1 MKPEDLLLAEELS
14 SKEVC
19 TFLEKYGFKDPISA
33 DRNLQLIAEEPDA
46 REMLARIIGAVLD
59 IARQSPDPDAALNNF
74 ERFLAVVP
82 HPVNLLGF
90 LWDTPEALEA
100 VVLVCGTSPYSSEIL
115 IRNPEYF
122 YWVLDQLGTP
132 WVKSVEL
139 FFKEARQI
147 ISKFTDPTLQL
158 RALARFKRRE
168 MLRMGARDILHVA
181 DLVGTVTELSNL
193 ADTVTQLVYEICS
206 ARLVERYGVPQ
217 YQDQQGGPHT
227 AEFIVLGMGKLGGR
241 ELNYSSDIDL
251 IYVYNGEQG
260 RTCANLQEQFFA
272 GSHYGT
278 EGISNTEFFTKLAQ
292 SITSELSTLTEEGY
306 FYRVDLRLR
315 PEGSTGS
322 VASSLTACR
331 NYYATWGETFER
343 MALIKARPV
352 AGSADLGREFLKTIQ
367 PFVYRKFLD
376 LASLDEIQEIKTR
389 IDSKLGSRRKQEV
402 HVKLGA
408 GGIREIEFFVQALQ
422 LIYGG
427 QTPDLQESGTLKA
440 LDKLLVHQYVREQE
454 YRELRE
460 AYLFLR
466 DLEHKLQLVFHLQ
479 THELPDSAEEL
490 YRCARRMGFQER
502 SVEDTLDRFRRTYQ
516 QHTANVNRIFQN
528 LVTSQRR
535 AASGDYVN
543 EAALVLNKNLP
554 EREVFPILS
563 RHGFRDLRSA
573 FHQIVLLRD
582 APSFAHSPS
591 KMRNLLANLMPPL
604 LGSLHSSP
612 DPDAGLTY
620 FEKFASTLGER
631 DSLYTL
637 LNESPE
643 VLSRLM
649 RILSSSQ
656 SLAEFLCH
664 RPEFLDSLVRQ
675 DLLQRRKSLR
685 DFRRELEQL
694 LEKAG
699 SREGR
704 RTALRNYQ
712 QVELFRIGMKD
723 LLGQLRRPQVGE
735 QLAALAEA
743 CLLGA
748 FDIACLELEHGYGK
762 GFSSWARDHFAILA
776 LGKLGGEDLSYN
788 SDLDLVFFYRVD
800 DLHDSVETQ
809 RRCVRLVEL
818 LDQILSVSQGEGSI
832 YKIDTR
838 LRPEGKKGELV
849 VAMHHYEE
857 YLEKRAAAWER
868 LALVR
873 QRILS
878 GGSPMRRQLKRWIEA
893 FVYRSDLNSAIVAE
907 LGRIR
912 HRMELEIGK
921 EADGQRFHLKAG
933 VGGLLDVEFAT
944 QLLQLKH
951 GAAHQEIRGSNTTA
965 VLKKLEASGLI
976 ARDQLVV
983 FQDGYEFL
991 RLLEN
996 RLRIASPYGTVYFS
1010 RTPETLSRVYRLLNP
1025 TRDVLPNCAE
1035 DFEKT
1040 YLARTREIRNHYQ
1053 QILAALSAG
1062 SPD

>member
-1 MKPEDLLLAEELS
+1 
-14 SKEVC
+14 
-19 TFLEKYGFKDPISA
+19 
-33 DRNLQLIAEEPDA
+33 
-46 REMLARIIGAVLD
+46 
-59 IARQSPDPDAALNNF
+59 
-74 ERFLAVVP
+74 
-82 HPVNLLGF
+82 
-90 LWDTPEALEA
+90 
-100 VVLVCGTSPYSSEIL
+100 
-115 IRNPEYF
+115 
-122 YWVLDQLGTP
+122 
-132 WVKSVEL
+132 
-139 FFKEARQI
+139 
-147 ISKFTDPTLQL
+147 
-158 RALARFKRRE
+158 
-168 MLRMGARDILHVA
+168 
-181 DLVGTVTELSNL
+181 
-193 ADTVTQLVYEICS
+193 
-206 ARLVERYGVPQ
+206 
-217 YQDQQGGPHT
+217 
-227 AEFIVLGMGKLGGR
+227 MGKLGGR

-251 IYVYNGEQG
+251 IYIHNGEQG
-260 RTCANLQEQFFA
+260 RTFARLQEKLSA
-272 GSHYGT
+272 KDHCIT

-352 AGSADLGREFLKTIQ
+352 AGSAELGREFLEAFQ
-367 PFVYRKFLD
+367 SFVYRKFLD
-376 LASLDEIQEIKTR
+376 FASLDEIQEIKTR
-389 IDSKLGSRRKQEV
+389 IDSKLGSRRKQEA

-427 QTPDLQESGTLKA
+427 QTPDLQEPNTLKA
-440 LDKLLVHQYVREQE
+440 LHKLLAYRFVREQE

-479 THELPDSAEEL
+479 THELPDSGEEL
-490 YRCARRMGFQER
+490 YKCARRMGFEER
-502 SVEDTLDRFRRTYQ
+502 SVEETLNRFRKTYQ

-528 LVTSQRR
+528 LVTFRR
-535 AASGDYVN
+535 RGASGDQVN
-543 EAALVLNKNLP
+543 EAALVLNKNLT
-554 EREVFPILS
+554 EGEVYPILG
-563 RHGFRDLRSA
+563 RHGFRDLRSVL
-573 FHQIVLLRD
+573 HQIVLLRD

-604 LGSLHSSP
+604 LGSLGSSP

-620 FEKFASTLGER
+620 FEKFASALGER

-637 LNESPE
+637 LNESPA
-643 VLSRLM
+643 VLSRLI

-675 DLLQRRKSLR
+675 DLLQKRKSLR
-685 DFRRELEQL
+685 GFRRELEQI

-699 SREGR
+699 NREAR
-704 RTALRNYQ
+704 RSALRSYQ
-712 QVELFRIGMKD
+712 QAELFRIGMKD
-723 LLGQLRRPQVGE
+723 LVGQLRRPQVGE

-743 CLLGA
+743 CLLAA
-748 FDIACLELEHGYGK
+748 FDIACLELEHDYGK
-762 GFSSWARDHFAILA
+762 GLSRWARDHFAILA
-776 LGKLGGEDLSYN
+776 LGKLGGGDLSYN

-800 DLHDSVETQ
+800 DMRNSMETQ

-849 VAMHHYEE
+849 VAMHRYQE
-857 YLEKRAAAWER
+857 YLQKRAEAWER

-873 QRILS
+873 QRILL
-878 GGSPMRRQLKRWIEA
+878 GCPLMRRRLKHWIEA
-893 FVYRSDLNSAIVAE
+893 FVYRSDLDPTIVAE

-921 EADGQRFHLKAG
+921 EADGERFHLKAG

-944 QLLQLKH
+944 QLLQMKH
-951 GAAHQEIRGSNTTA
+951 GAVHQEIRGSNTTA
-965 VLKKLEASGLI
+965 VLRKLGAAGLI
-976 ARDQLVV
+976 TRNQFAV
-983 FQDGYEFL
+983 FQNGYEFL

-996 RLRIASPYGTVYFS
+996 RLRIASPYGTVYFP
-1010 RTPETLSRVYRLLNP
+1010 RTPETFSRIYRLLNP
-1025 TRDVLPNCAE
+1025 TTGVMPNCAA
-1035 DFEKT
+1035 DFENT
-1040 YLARTREIRNHYQ
+1040 YLDRTREIRNHFHE
-1053 QILAALSAG
+1053 IVGNLSRRG
-1062 SPD
+1062 TP